1 MEYAEFATVCDRLA
15 ATDAD
20 LEQVQILAD
29 WLTKADADM
38 LPLVVGM
45 VRGKVFEPWE
55 TAELGVSSSLTVEAI
70 DTATGVGTDRI
81 ETVWS
86 ETGDLGDAAAWAVEH
101 ETQQSLF
108 SEPLTLERV
117 YETLRDLA
125 DFDGEGSQ
133 DRRVS
138 EVAGLIADADPDE
151 ARYVVRTAL
160 GHMRL
165 GVGDGTMRDAIAA
178 AFLDGSD
185 AASDA
190 VERAHQVTNDYGLV
204 ARTARDDGRNG
215 LADLDVE
222 LFRPVQ
228 MMLAKKA
235 EGLADGIDD
244 VADEPDDAHMEYKY
258 DGARVQIHVDGD
270 EIRVY
275 TRRLED
281 VTAQFPDVVEAVGE
295 HVTADRCLLD
305 GELVGYDPET
315 GGPIPFQEFSR
326 RIKRKY
332 DIEEMVEQIPVT
344 LYLFDILSHED
355 DSLFETSLRDRLV
368 RLDGAFEPSEGKIE
382 RAAHREFETEGA
394 ANDFYQDALA
404 DGHEGVMLKN
414 LAATYQPGERVG
426 YMMKVKPVMEPLDLV
441 VTRAQWSEGR
451 RSDYL
456 GRLFLGCRDTE
467 GEFVEIG
474 RLSTGY
480 TDDELAAL
488 TDELTDLIV
497 SENGR
502 MVDLRPEVVLEVEYE
517 EIQQSPEYSSGYA
530 LRFPRYLDV
539 RDDLSPTDVDSI
551 ERVESLYEDQ

>member
-29 WLTKADADM
+29 WLTETDSDT
-38 LPLVVGM
+38 LTLVVGM

-70 DTATGVGTDRI
+70 DTATGVGTDQI

-108 SEPLTLERV
+108 SEPLTLQRV

-125 DFDGEGSQ
+125 DFTGEGSQ

-138 EVAGLIADADPDE
+138 EVAGLIADAKPDE

-165 GVGDGTMRDAIAA
+165 GVGDGTMRDAVAS
-178 AFLDGSD
+178 AFLDGSE

-204 ARTARDDGRNG
+204 ATTARDDGRDG

-235 EGLADGIDD
+235 EGLTDGIDD
-244 VADEPDDAHMEYKY
+244 VAEEADDAHMEYKY

-281 VTAQFPDVVEAVGE
+281 ITMQFPDVVEAVAE

-315 GGPIPFQEFSR
+315 GNPIPFQEFSR

-332 DIEEMVEQIPVT
+332 DIAEMVEQIPVT

-355 DSLFETSLRDRLV
+355 DSLFEISLRDRLA
-368 RLDGAFEPSEGKIE
+368 RLDSAFEPSEGVIE
-382 RAAHREFETEGA
+382 RAAHREFDTEGT
-394 ANDFYQDALA
+394 ANDFYQEALTA
-404 DGHEGVMLKN
+404 GHEGVMLKN

-456 GRLFLGCRDTE
+456 GRLFLGCRDTD
-467 GEFVEIG
+467 GEFIEIG

-480 TDDELAAL
+480 TDEELAAL
-488 TDELTDLIV
+488 TDELTDLTV
-497 SENGR
+497 SEDGR

-517 EIQQSPEYSSGYA
+517 EIQQSPEYGSGYA
-530 LRFPRYLDV
+530 LRFPRFLDV